1 VNLAAR
7 AILVGTLLSASTGGL
22 AQGPGAGIYLGG
34 ALGQATFKEWCT
46 TGGTANASF
55 NSCKDTDTAW
65 KLLGG
70 YRFNRHFAIEASYIE
85 WGEVTAN
92 VNLGLPPTVI
102 EVAASQH
109 SYGLAAVGTLPLG
122 ERFELFGKAGFLQN
136 EQESRRVSPNPSTR
150 DRDETGF
157 HYGLGAKYALTKN
170 WALRGEWEKTEKLEV
185 ELLSIGVEYRF

>member
-1 VNLAAR
+1 M
-7 AILVGTLLSASTGGL
+7 LLSASTGAFAQAPGL
-22 AQGPGAGIYLGG
+22 YLGG
-34 ALGQATFKEWCT
+34 TLGQAAFKEWCT
-46 TGGTANASF
+46 TGGVPNASF

-85 WGEVTAN
+85 WGEVTAS
-92 VNLGLPPTVI
+92 VNLPPAVV

-122 ERFELFGKAGFLQN
+122 ERFELFGKAGLLQN

-150 DRDETGF
+150 NRDETGL
-157 HYGLGAKYALTKN
+157 HYGLGAKYELTKN
-170 WALRGEWEKTEKLEV
+170 WALRGEWEKTDKLKV